1 VFPNAQELME
11 TVYGWYKA
19 VGLNVELKMYDLAQW
34 RTFNAKPFPADR
46 GPNLL
51 QAGHDN
57 ATGDAAATV
66 PNRHSCNGINSAFC
80 DPELDKQIVAAGL
93 LAGEP
98 RYAAYREIARHLY
111 EESVDYVFFVHLVN
125 FARVNPRINYT
136 PNVLTNT
143 KIRLEDITFNGP

>member
-1 VFPNAQELME
+1 MSTGTTASVTSEYLRIKAANPAITGHAFNDAKTGATMAAPSPSSSALS
-11 TVYGWYKA
+11 TVGIASGRDCEA
-19 VGLNVELKMYDLAQW
+19 VIENNSGLCE
-34 RTFNAKPFPADR
+34 
-46 GPNLL
+46 
-51 QAGHDN
+51 
-57 ATGDAAATV
+57 
-66 PNRHSCNGINSAFC
+66 
-80 DPELDKQIVAAGL
+80 PELDKQIVAAGL

-143 KIRLEDITFNGP
+143 KIRLEDITFN